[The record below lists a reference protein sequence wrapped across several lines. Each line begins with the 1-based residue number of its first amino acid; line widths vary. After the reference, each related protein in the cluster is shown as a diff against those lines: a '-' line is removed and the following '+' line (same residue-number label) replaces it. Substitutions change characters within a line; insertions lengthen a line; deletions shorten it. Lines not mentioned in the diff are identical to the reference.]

1 MRAAWEARFA
11 LSIPLIILGGIY
23 SGVFTPTESAAVAVT
38 VAVVTGLAQ
47 KRLALADFPAMLGTS
62 ARVCGV
68 VLPIIAVALLFSQA
82 LTVLDVPQ
90 VFVAWVMGFGTD
102 RTTVILLMLAIWV
115 VAGMFMETGPNIV
128 VLGPL
133 LWPLAQAVG
142 MNQIHFC
149 VFMITTLGLGFIT
162 PPFGLNLFVMS
173 GLTRTPVA
181 TIAAYAAPFALVM
194 VGVSALIGFVPAI
207 SLFALPR

>member
-1 MRAAWEARFA
+1 M
-11 LSIPLIILGGIY
+11 
-23 SGVFTPTESAAVAVT
+23 
-38 VAVVTGLAQ
+38 
-47 KRLALADFPAMLGTS
+47 
-62 ARVCGV
+62 
-68 VLPIIAVALLFSQA
+68 
-82 LTVLDVPQ
+82 
-90 VFVAWVMGFGTD
+90 
-102 RTTVILLMLAIWV
+102 
-115 VAGMFMETGPNIV
+115 

-181 TIAAYAAPFALVM
+181 AIAARALPFAIVM
-194 VGVSALIGFVPAI
+194 VGVSALIGFFPQI
-207 SLFALPR
+207 SLFALPK

>member
-1 MRAAWEARFA
+1 M
-11 LSIPLIILGGIY
+11 
-23 SGVFTPTESAAVAVT
+23 
-38 VAVVTGLAQ
+38 
-47 KRLALADFPAMLGTS
+47 
-62 ARVCGV
+62 

-82 LTVLDVPQ
+82 LTVLNVPQ
-90 VFVAWVMGFGTD
+90 AFVAWVMGFGTD
-102 RTTVILLMLAIWV
+102 RTSIVLLLLAIWI

-142 MNQIHFC
+142 LQQVHFC

-173 GLTRTPVA
+173 GLTRVPVA
-181 TIAAYAAPFALVM
+181 SIAARALPFALVM
-194 VGVSALIGFVPAI
+194 VMVSALIGFVPQI
-207 SLFALPR
+207 SMFMITK

>member
-1 MRAAWEARFA
+1 
-11 LSIPLIILGGIY
+11 
-23 SGVFTPTESAAVAVT
+23 
-38 VAVVTGLAQ
+38 
-47 KRLALADFPAMLGTS
+47 MLGTS

-82 LTVLDVPQ
+82 LTVLNVPQ
-90 VFVAWVMGFGTD
+90 AFVAWVMSFGTD
-102 RTTVILLMLAIWV
+102 RTTVILLFLAIWV

-181 TIAAYAAPFALVM
+181 AIAARALPFALVM
-194 VGVSALIGFVPAI
+194 VGVSALIGFVPQI
-207 SLFALPR
+207 SLFALPK